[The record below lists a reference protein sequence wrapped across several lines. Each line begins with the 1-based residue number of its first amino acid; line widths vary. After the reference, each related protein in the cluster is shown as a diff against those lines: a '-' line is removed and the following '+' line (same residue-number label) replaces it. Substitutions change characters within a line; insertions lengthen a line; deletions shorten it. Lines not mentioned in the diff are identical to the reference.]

1 MIGNLTKGN
10 EFGPLLRYLFRRTPS
25 GMERATLL
33 GGTLAGDSIPE
44 LQREL
49 KAISSLRGNARK
61 PVRHLSVSLR
71 PGEHLSM
78 EDWLLVAQQVVRE
91 MGWDSY
97 CVVQHHDQPHEHIHI
112 VASRIRADGS
122 LAREVLRDFRKV
134 EGVLRCLEE
143 QFGLEPVSSPT
154 RLGRIHQN
162 VNQNP
167 TRPRGRER
175 ALAERTGAPTLKQ
188 RIRLVVDQSI
198 EAANRCR
205 GVRPFPRF
213 LEEVRMRG
221 GNASLNIRG
230 SRLTGI
236 TFEFEGEVMK
246 GSDLGK
252 PYGFANLA
260 KALNYDPTFDL
271 MTVSPETVIDR
282 TRQHIRSTTDEATGN
297 HVTAWSS
304 RATRIT
310 GSDPE
315 LGGRMVEL
323 VPAGAMEPF
332 PGVGDLEG
340 RSNGYDARG
349 KGNDLENMG
358 GLRTDPRMGE
368 FGGPNAKGINLPGS
382 TEATSLFGRAPDFCG
397 GNSDGPDLGRGP
409 SRGLAQI
416 LGESPGLN
424 SGLSDRRGRDTPA
437 SSFDHHI
444 AGRQRPIALEASQ
457 ALGLGSALSSRGLPP
472 LPTGSLR
479 ALAAE
484 YLPKLTEW
492 FALRTCL
499 KLSPEPE
506 KSLIQAN
513 DDSWS
518 MPLDP
523 CFPEELPAQVEK
535 LAETSLAHGSHED
548 RDEAYWA
555 ADDAIRE
562 AYTLTANDS
571 LSSRAGGFEGWIE
584 NRLDLVCSGWKRLV
598 ELSKGMAKKFGN
610 PVAAVEGEEQNED
623 RPPIGS
629 RWSRIGRLEL
639 DLNERQADVAAEI
652 QRSHGTTGHHQPPS
666 KDTLG

>member
-1 MIGNLTKGN
+1 
-10 EFGPLLRYLFRRTPS
+10 
-25 GMERATLL
+25 MERATLL
-33 GGTLAGDSIPE
+33 GGTLAGESIRE

-49 KAISSLRGNARK
+49 QAISNLRGNARK
-61 PVRHLSVSLR
+61 SVRHLSVSIR

-97 CVVQHHDQPHEHIHI
+97 CVVQHNDQPHEHIHI

-143 QFGLEPVSSPT
+143 QFGLESVPSPT
-154 RLGRIHQN
+154 RSGRVHQKEN
-162 VNQNP
+162 LNS

-175 ALAERTGAPTLKQ
+175 ALAERTRSPTLKQ

-198 EAANRCR
+198 EAANRCL
-205 GVRPFPRF
+205 GVRPFPQF
-213 LEEVRMRG
+213 IEEFRARG

-230 SRLTGI
+230 SRVTGI
-236 TFEFEGEVMK
+236 TFEFEGALMK

-271 MTVSPETVIDR
+271 MTVSPETVLDQ
-282 TRQHIRSTTDEATGN
+282 TRQHIRNTTDEATGN
-297 HVTAWSS
+297 LVAAWSS
-304 RATRIT
+304 RATRIK
-310 GSDPE
+310 GSDSE
-315 LGGRMVEL
+315 LGGRVVEL
-323 VPAGAMEPF
+323 APAGAMEPF
-332 PGVGDLEG
+332 PGMGDLED
-340 RSNGYDARG
+340 RSNRHDARG

-358 GLRTDPRMGE
+358 GLRSDPRMGQ
-368 FGGPNAKGINLPGS
+368 FGGPNAKGINLPRS

-416 LGESPGLN
+416 PGESPGLN
-424 SGLSDRRGRDTPA
+424 FGVSDRRGRDTSP

-444 AGRQRPIALEASQ
+444 AGRQRPPALEASQ
-457 ALGLGSALSSRGLPP
+457 ALGLGSALSSRSLPP

-484 YLPKLTEW
+484 YLPKVTEW
-492 FALRTCL
+492 FALRTRL
-499 KLSPEPE
+499 KLYPEPG
-506 KSLIQAN
+506 KSIIQAN

-523 CFPEELPAQVEK
+523 CHPEELPAQVER
-535 LAETSLAHGSHED
+535 LAETSLAYGSHED
-548 RDEAYWA
+548 RGEAYWA
-555 ADDAIRE
+555 ADDAIRG
-562 AYTLTANDS
+562 AYTLTANDRP
-571 LSSRAGGFEGWIE
+571 SSRVGGFEGWIE
-584 NRLDLVCSGWKRLV
+584 NRLDLVRSGWKRLV
-598 ELSKGMAKKFGN
+598 ELSKGMARRFSS
-610 PVAAVEGEEQNED
+610 PVGAVSGEGQNEGL
-623 RPPIGS
+623 PPIGS
-629 RWSRIGRLEL
+629 PWSRTGRLGL
-639 DLNERQADVAAEI
+639 DLNERQAGSTTES
-652 QRSHGTTGHHQPPS
+652 QQSHGTTGHQRISS
-666 KDTLG
+666 KKPLG